1 MRVAVDYLVDR
12 DGRLYFRR
20 TVPAELREIIG
31 KREWKK
37 SLKLKVGQEL
47 EATAPVRRLTAETD
61 RLISEAERQLAS
73 GMSAAQIAEQAEA
86 WARANAFLRPTDTGR
101 LSDGPKAPSA
111 YDEWLENTLQDA
123 LSQTGKRHE
132 DELDE
137 ADFSQTDWSRI
148 QTVKQGQRLDVPVTI
163 ETAAEN
169 YRVNH
174 KQGKLP
180 NEARIAVDQLVTFM
194 GDKALSDIRRQD
206 VRKWINWLQTEKR
219 HSPNTIRRRFSSIV
233 PIVSRAIEDLELDLQ
248 NPFAKQKL
256 PEPSAQG
263 SEEKLP
269 FHTSH
274 LELIAAHLKSP
285 HVRQDTKVIIR
296 LIMDTTLGL
305 KEAGGLDWA
314 DVRLEDDVPV
324 VKVRP
329 NAIRALKTKNRVR
342 DFPLSE
348 AAVEALRSLG
358 RRSDQSGPVFPSG
371 TRNYDALSQ
380 KLNKFIR
387 AAGVPKSSRLTAN
400 SFRHTFEEAM
410 RVARVEP
417 DLQRYLMG
425 HGQATMTERYGAARP
440 LVERLQ
446 EAVKAALPE
455 RGKVDPGNYR
465 EGELPGGD

>member
-1 MRVAVDYLVDR
+1 M
-12 DGRLYFRR
+12 
-20 TVPAELREIIG
+20 
-31 KREWKK
+31 
-37 SLKLKVGQEL
+37 
-47 EATAPVRRLTAETD
+47 
-61 RLISEAERQLAS
+61 
-73 GMSAAQIAEQAEA
+73 
-86 WARANAFLRPTDTGR
+86 
-101 LSDGPKAPSA
+101 
-111 YDEWLENTLQDA
+111 
-123 LSQTGKRHE
+123 
-132 DELDE
+132 
-137 ADFSQTDWSRI
+137 
-148 QTVKQGQRLDVPVTI
+148 KQGQRLDVPVTI
-163 ETAAEN
+163 ETATEN

-174 KQGKLP
+174 KQGELP
-180 NEARIAVDQLVTFM
+180 KEARIAVDQLVAFM
-194 GDKALSDIRRQD
+194 GDKPLNDIRRRE
-206 VRKWINWLQTEKR
+206 VREWINWLQKNKKQ
-219 HSPNTIRRRFSSIV
+219 SPNTIRRRFSSIV

-274 LELIAAHLKSP
+274 LKLIEAHLMSP
-285 HVRQDTKVIIR
+285 RVRQDTKVMIR
-296 LIMDTTLGL
+296 LMMDTTLGL

-329 NAIRALKTKNRVR
+329 NAVRGLKTKNRVR

-358 RRSDQSGPVFPSG
+358 LRGDQSGPVFPSG
-371 TRNYDALSQ
+371 TRNYNSLSQ

-387 AAGVPKSSRLTAN
+387 ASGVPNSPRLTAN

-410 RVARVEP
+410 RVAGVEP

-425 HGQATMTERYGAARP
+425 HGQTTMTERYGAARP

-455 RGKVDPGNYR
+455 RGKVDRGNYH
-465 EGELPGGD
+465 EGELLGDD